1 MGKAPAGC
9 VSGSRKEEQIAPADE
24 FSPLLA
30 SYFIA
35 VHVGALASLA
45 FFSWLS
51 LAVMF
56 ALYVATGFGI
66 TVGYHRLL
74 AHRSFRA
81 PRWLERALATLGVLA
96 LQGSP
101 ATWVSDHRQHHF
113 HSDDDCD
120 PHDISRGLFFAHMGW
135 IFYLRPEAAETRRK
149 QRYARDVLRD
159 PYYRWLDRYHYL
171 PGFVLGGLLYLAGGL
186 ELFLWGFCT
195 RLTLLYHSTWLVNSA
210 AHAWGYRNF
219 SDAKG
224 ANNWLVALLAFGEGW
239 HNNHHA
245 WPGSARHGLRP
256 WEIDVSWWLIAS
268 LRGLRLI
275 RDVAV
280 HRLEGV
286 GAGAA
291 AAHRAGEPRSL
302 SLPD

>member
-1 MGKAPAGC
+1 MEKAPAGR
-9 VSGSRKEEQIAPADE
+9 SSESRIQEKIAPADK

-30 SYFIA
+30 FYFVAAHI
-35 VHVGALASLA
+35 GALAALA
-45 FFSWLS
+45 WFSWTN

-56 ALYVATGFGI
+56 LLYVATGFGI

-81 PRWLERALATLGVLA
+81 PRWLERGLVTLGAMA

-113 HSDDDCD
+113 HSDHEHD

-135 IFYLRPEAAETRRK
+135 IFYLRPNGAERRRK
-149 QRYARDVLRD
+149 QRYARDLMHD
-159 PYYRWLDRYHYL
+159 PYYRWLDRYPFV
-171 PGFVLGGLLYLAGGL
+171 PGAAMGAALLLIGGPA
-186 ELFLWGFCT
+186 LFLWGFCL

-210 AHAWGYRNF
+210 AHAWGYRSF
-219 SDAKG
+219 AGAKG
-224 ANNWLVALLAFGEGW
+224 VNNWLVALLAFGEGW

-256 WEIDVSWWLIAS
+256 WEIDVSWWLIAT
-268 LRGLRLI
+268 LRSLRLI
-275 RDVAV
+275 EGVAV
-280 HRLEGV
+280 YRSDASRQGRLE
-286 GAGAA
+286 
-291 AAHRAGEPRSL
+291 RA
-302 SLPD
+302 